1 MSNITIKTK
10 YSPIPTELYIN
21 YLKKLIDKFIKI
33 IPLKEE
39 KSDTVD
45 AYIESL
51 VSELTGMHDLMY
63 ALNLNPQIMTLISTL
78 YALLLEDNNY
88 RSEIFKCIQVIKNL
102 ESEYRKIL
110 DTSGVTESGES
121 SG

>member
-21 YLKKLIDKFIKI
+21 YLKKLIDKFFKI